1 MAQALENI
9 RIIDFS
15 RVLAGPLATMVLA
28 DLGASVIK
36 VERPGSGDDTR
47 SWGPP
52 WDEHGMATYFQAVNR
67 NKTPLALDLSTEQGM
82 LRARGLCAG
91 ADAVVENFRPGV
103 MEGLGLGFDE
113 LAAANPGLVYCSITG
128 FGSSPAGAALPGYD
142 LLVQAL
148 GGLMS
153 ITGEP
158 DGEPQ
163 KVGVALVDV
172 ICGLFAAVGLLA
184 ALRHRERT
192 GEGQRVEVD
201 LLSSLLA
208 ALVNQGSAFT
218 LAGHVAARMG
228 NSHPSIAP
236 YELLRAADGDLVVA
250 VGNDR
255 QFRALAQVLGCP
267 EIADEE
273 AFAQNAARVANRA
286 RLRAIL
292 ESRLAARAVS
302 EWVALLSSARVPAG
316 QVNDIAAAFDL
327 AASIGLE
334 PTVEVPGEE
343 GAHRAAD
350 AQPDPHVGDA
360 RLIPVG
366 SAAASRAG
374 ERRVSAHRRATAA
387 RVSMLGAM
395 GARVTDTQ
403 RQAERR

>member
-1 MAQALENI
+1 M
-9 RIIDFS
+9 
-15 RVLAGPLATMVLA
+15 
-28 DLGASVIK
+28 IK

-82 LRARGLCAG
+82 RRARGLCAG

-343 GAHRAAD
+343 GAT
-350 AQPDPHVGDA
+350 A
-360 RLIPVG
+360 RLTRNPIRM
-366 SAAASRAG
+366 SATPASYR
-374 ERRVSAHRRATAA
+374 SAPPRLPEPE
-387 RVSMLGAM
+387 SGA
-395 GARVTDTQ
+395 
-403 RQAERR
+403 